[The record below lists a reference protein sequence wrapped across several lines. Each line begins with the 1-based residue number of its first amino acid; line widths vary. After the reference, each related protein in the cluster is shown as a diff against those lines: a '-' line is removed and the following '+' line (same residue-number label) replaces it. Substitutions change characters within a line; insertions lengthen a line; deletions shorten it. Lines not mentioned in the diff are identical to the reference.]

1 MSISRKITGDASGG
15 SGGSGKYVDDVFST
29 YLYEGDQTTSS
40 RQIVNGIDLDD
51 KGGLVWIKE
60 RSQDRFHFLFDTE
73 RGEGYRLSTNSTEAE
88 SSFSNESLQSFNSD
102 GFTIGDFYG
111 VSETGEDFA
120 SWSFAKQEG
129 FFDVVTWTGDYVF
142 PRQIPHNLGST
153 PGMVIIKKTSGS
165 EYWMVR
171 HSALPELDYIW
182 LNENDAAGTS
192 NDPDGKPPFEM
203 DDTHL
208 TFDSQIWSNYT
219 NASGAEYVAYLFA
232 DDAPMFGPDGDESII
247 KCGSYTGT
255 GVAGLEIDLGWEPQ
269 YVLLKNAD
277 YASDWYTF
285 DTMRGIVTGGV
296 DSILKPNVSNAE
308 SASSNSIEVTPTGFT
323 ISTGSQGWN
332 KAGSQFIYM
341 AIRRPMKPAEEF
353 EPEELFAVEE
363 ATGSVLPQFKSGF
376 PVDFAFRRSINGA
389 LDTDTSARL
398 IQGTGLKTNTNAAA
412 DNDSS
417 AYFDF
422 QNGWRDSGA
431 DSSTLLSWMWRR
443 APGFFDVVTYTGGQ
457 GTDAQIPHNLGARPE
472 MLWVKSLSDAS
483 EWCVWSESYENT
495 DQMLI
500 LNRADA
506 LSTSYFGSM
515 PEVMTDEVFQIGG
528 NAVYMNGAGKN
539 YIAYLWASVPG
550 ICDIG
555 SYTGN
560 GDYQDIDCGFTNGA
574 RFVLL
579 KRTDSYGDWMYF
591 DTLRGISNSNSPML
605 QLNTTAAQNTAS
617 FIRPFSGGFQ
627 VTANPTGIASA
638 TYIYIAIA

>member
-60 RSQDRFHFLFDTE
+60 RSQDRFHFLYDTE
-73 RGEGYRLSTNSTEAE
+73 RGAGKWLNTNNADAEGTLSTEQ
-88 SSFSNESLQSFNSD
+88 LQSFNSD
-102 GFTIGDFYG
+102 GFNLGDFYG
-111 VSETGEDFA
+111 VNETGEDFA

-129 FFDVVTWTGDYVF
+129 FFDVVTYTGDS
-142 PRQIPHNLGST
+142 RSREIPHNLGVV
-153 PGMVIIKKTSGS
+153 PGMFIIKCTSAGS
-165 EYWMVR
+165 SDWQVW
-171 HSALPELDYIW
+171 HKSANGGEARLV
-182 LNENDAAGTS
+182 LNTANSQDTS
-192 NDPDGKPPFEM
+192 NIELWWGDSQNYIAPT
-203 DDTHL
+203 DTHITL
-208 TFDSQIWSNYT
+208 GGQ
-219 NASGAEYVAYLFA
+219 GAINLEGREYVAYLFA

-247 KCGSYTGT
+247 KCGGFPGADQT
-255 GVAGLEIDLGWEPQ
+255 IDLGWEPQ
-269 YVLLKNAD
+269 YVLMKSAT
-277 YASDWYTF
+277 ASSPWTVLDS
-285 DTMRGIVTGGV
+285 MRGWTGSGV
-296 DSILKPNVSNAE
+296 GGNQPLRPNESSAE
-308 SASSNSIEVTPTGFT
+308 IDNDGSLGGLTSTGFYVGNVGP
-323 ISTGSQGWN
+323 SEY
-332 KAGSQFIYM
+332 IYM
-341 AIRRPMKPAEEF
+341 AIRRPNKPAKEF
-353 EPEELFAVEE
+353 EPDELFGLVSATAGKPWFE
-363 ATGSVLPQFKSGF
+363 AGF
-376 PVDFAFRRSINGA
+376 PVDMAWRRKYDI
-389 LDTDTSARL
+389 DTGNQLSARL
-398 IQGTGLKTNTNAAA
+398 INESYLQTNSGDAAT
-412 DNDSS
+412 SS
-417 AYFDF
+417 ANRAFDF
-422 QNGWRDSGA
+422 SNGWYDF
-431 DSSTLLSWMWRR
+431 SSDDAANISWMWRR

>member
-398 IQGTGLKTNTNAAA
+398 IQGKRLKTNTNAAA

-422 QNGWRDSGA
+422 MNGWRDSG
-431 DSSTLLSWMWRR
+431 SSGSTVLSWMFRR
-443 APGFFDVVTYTGGQ
+443 APGFFDVVTYAGDSVAGREV
-457 GTDAQIPHNLGARPE
+457 PHNLGVAPE
-472 MLWVKSLSDAS
+472 MMWVKSTGSTNWGAYNKATGGTEYMNVDNDNP
-483 EWCVWSESYENT
+483 SYVNDSFWNDT
-495 DQMLI
+495 D
-500 LNRADA
+500 
-506 LSTSYFGSM
+506 
-515 PEVMTDEVFQIGG
+515 PTDEHFTLANKI
-528 NAVYMNGAGKN
+528 ATNGSGYN
-539 YIAYLWASVPG
+539 YIAFLWASVPG

>member
-60 RSQDRFHFLFDTE
+60 RSQDRFHFLYDTE
-73 RGEGYRLSTNSTEAE
+73 RGAGKWLNTNNADAEGTLSTEQ
-88 SSFSNESLQSFNSD
+88 LQSFNSD
-102 GFTIGDFYG
+102 GFNLGDFYG
-111 VSETGEDFA
+111 VNETGEDFA

-129 FFDVVTWTGDYVF
+129 FFDVVTYTGDGVAG
-142 PRQIPHNLGST
+142 REIAHNLGSV
-153 PGMVIIKKTSGS
+153 PGMVIVKCLNRDMNNRD
-165 EYWMVR
+165 WMVYHR
-171 HSALPELDYIW
+171 SLNGGTTPENYYARLNLVNAESTSTAAWNDTAPTAQAFT
-182 LNENDAAGTS
+182 LGNSNDTNENG
-192 NDPDGKPPFEM
+192 
-203 DDTHL
+203 
-208 TFDSQIWSNYT
+208 Y
-219 NASGAEYVAYLFA
+219 EYVAYLFA
-232 DDAPMFGPDGDESII
+232 HDAQEFGPNGDESII
-247 KCGSYTGT
+247 KCGGISGS
-255 GVAGLEIDLGWEPQ
+255 GSVVDIDLGWEPQ
-269 YVLLKNAD
+269 FVLWKAVSSTN
-277 YASDWYTF
+277 DWYIT
-285 DTMRGIVTGGV
+285 DSMRGFT
-296 DSILKPNVSNAE
+296 STSNAVTLRPNTSDVE
-308 SASSNSIEVTPTGFT
+308 NASSRIKPTSTGFT
-323 ISTGSQGWN
+323 FNTASDDY
-332 KAGSQFIYM
+332 IYM
-341 AIRRPMKPAEEF
+341 AIRRPNKPAKEF
-353 EPEELFAVEE
+353 EPDELFGLVSATAGKPWFE
-363 ATGSVLPQFKSGF
+363 AGF
-376 PVDFAFRRSINGA
+376 PVDMAWRRKYDI
-389 LDTDTSARL
+389 DTGNQLSARL
-398 IQGTGLKTNTNAAA
+398 INESYLQTNSGDAAT
-412 DNDSS
+412 SS
-417 AYFDF
+417 ANRAFDF
-422 QNGWRDSGA
+422 SNGWYDF
-431 DSSTLLSWMWRR
+431 SSDDAANISWMWRR